1 MTSMFYT
8 TYRFRCEIEGIT
20 EAVFDECT
28 GLSMAVE
35 VQQVRE
41 GGGNDYVRMLPGKME
56 KSGNLVLKRGIA
68 TAELWD
74 WFVNVAAGTVARK
87 SVTVIITG
95 YDTMTE
101 IRLNFEDTIPVKW
114 QGPTL
119 KSDANEVAF
128 ETIELAHRRGG
139 PSGSS
144 GASGDGGDG
153 ADDGTPG
160 SRKRKKAEPGEQ
172 PEEEEE
178 DTDDP
183 DSMVISRTADSSVG
197 LPATRNANIVGNSDV
212 DSDNVDLHALT
223 SVVERLMR
231 QDLKIQRER
240 TYGRKGRQRL

>member
-8 TYRFRCEIEGIT
+8 TYRFRCEIQGIT
-20 EAVFDECT
+20 EATFDECT

-56 KSGNLVLKRGIA
+56 TSGNLVLKRGIA

-74 WFVNVAAGTVARK
+74 WFVNVAAGTVTRK

-95 YDTMTE
+95 YDTMAE

-119 KSDANEVAF
+119 NAGTSEVAF

-144 GASGDGGDG
+144 RIGGGDGGDG
-153 ADDGTPG
+153 GGGTSSSEEPDDEQDGDDDADDPV
-160 SRKRKKAEPGEQ
+160 
-172 PEEEEE
+172 
-178 DTDDP
+178 
-183 DSMVISRTADSSVG
+183 SMTISRTLDSSAG
-197 LPATRNANIVGNSDV
+197 LPATRNTNITGNPDM
-212 DSDNVDLHALT
+212 DPRDVDLHMLT
-223 SVVERLMR
+223 SAVERLLR